1 MQGWGWGVVF
11 AALCGVGAPVVAA
24 PVSCP
29 AALTV
34 QQTAPSPPVEMKPAD
49 MKPVR
54 MKMVD
59 IAPDHPWTNVQF
71 SDGPPEQEAWL
82 APDNA
87 QRRGKETV
95 NTWRFSPSADGVWL
109 SCIYTGTS
117 LAAAFRLP
125 DTVRGCEV
133 RYDETVSPAAAKSVT
148 CQ

>member
-1 MQGWGWGVVF
+1 MHGWGWGVAF
-11 AALCGVGAPVVAA
+11 AALCGLAVPVVAA

-34 QQTAPSPPVEMKPAD
+34 QQTAPNPPVG
-49 MKPVR
+49 

-59 IAPDHPWTNVQF
+59 IAPGHPWTNAQF
-71 SDGPPEQEAWL
+71 SDGPPEQEVWL
-82 APDNA
+82 APDSS

-95 NTWRFSPSADGVWL
+95 NTWRFSSSADGVWL
-109 SCIYTGTS
+109 SCTYTGTS

-125 DTVRGCEV
+125 ETVRGCEV

-148 CQ
+148 CR